1 MPCALDSENEL
12 TLMAC
17 TGSGYSA
24 GNDLSLLGNAAR
36 EAFFI
41 LIIDGRIMRFAKP
54 ACAFFARLL
63 LACIVALSPLL
74 RAAAVLRA
82 SIILLT

>member
-24 GNDLSLLGNAAR
+24 GNYLSLLGNAAR

-41 LIIDGRIMRFAKP
+41 LIID
-54 ACAFFARLL
+54 
-63 LACIVALSPLL
+63 
-74 RAAAVLRA
+74 
-82 SIILLT
+82 